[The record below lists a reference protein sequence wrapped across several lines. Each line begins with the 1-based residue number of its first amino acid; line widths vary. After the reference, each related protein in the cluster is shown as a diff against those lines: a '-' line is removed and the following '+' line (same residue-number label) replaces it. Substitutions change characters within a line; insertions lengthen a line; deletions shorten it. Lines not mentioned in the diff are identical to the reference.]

1 MTVNRLLKE
10 QQKTIFQQF
19 IFAIRIQAG
28 TPEIGM
34 PALCLFFAAVKEVC
48 EAAGD
53 IIHLSLLGG
62 NIAVAVYIEGRMQ
75 LPFMQYQT

>member
-28 TPEIGM
+28 IPDIGTPALHLFVTAAAEQVGETACDIVHFSLFIRIIGM
-34 PALCLFFAAVKEVC
+34 AVHVEC
-48 EAAGD
+48 TF
-53 IIHLSLLGG
+53 
-62 NIAVAVYIEGRMQ
+62 VAERE
-75 LPFMQYQT
+75 